1 MARDKY
7 HQEFKAAL
15 ESDGWRVTDDPLY
28 LKTGRIPVMIDLG
41 AERIIIA
48 EKGNEK
54 IAVEIKTFSNLS
66 FITAFYEAI
75 GKYIVYRKALELNQD
90 ARPLYLAIPE
100 GIFKDFDEEP
110 LVLSVFADEHVRVII
125 YNPAAKT
132 IVQWI
137 T

>member
-1 MARDKY
+1 
-7 HQEFKAAL
+7 
-15 ESDGWRVTDDPLY
+15 
-28 LKTGRIPVMIDLG
+28 MIDLG